1 MSHFSPALYLIGFFL
16 VVLGLACQRPLEIDP
31 KLVEEEE
38 IIARVDGNLIYR
50 SDFSEYL
57 KLSKYE
63 INSER
68 RVNSFQHFMVQLI
81 LFYKAKQEGYKL
93 PKNLIDEP
101 LVIKDNNDE
110 DSAVAQKWSQRFLV
124 VQNYLQSSLES
135 EKQITMRDLI
145 RYYSAH
151 EKEFLANEQLRILE
165 ILVKDLV
172 QAEDLREQLE
182 KGDFVVFRDL
192 AKKHSVGIH
201 KNGELGVFERGQL
214 PAFFEAFIFKLNVGE
229 ISPIIASQFGYH
241 IFMVEERTPKHY
253 QKFYEVQEKIFNL
266 MLADKERLSLQDFV
280 RDRIKESAIEILDGQ
295 LEIVWR
301 SRNAMLG

>member
-1 MSHFSPALYLIGFFL
+1 MNHFSPAQYLIGFFL
-16 VVLGLACQRPLEIDP
+16 VVLGLACQGPLEVDL
-31 KLVEEEE
+31 KLVEQEE

-50 SDFSEYL
+50 SDFLEYL
-57 KLSKYE
+57 KLSKDE
-63 INSER
+63 FDPER
-68 RVNSFQHFMVQLI
+68 RVNSFQHFMVQLV
-81 LFYKAKQEGYKL
+81 LFYKAKREGYQL
-93 PKNLIDEP
+93 PRKLIDEP
-101 LVIKDNNDE
+101 VVMKESNDE
-110 DSAVAQKWSQRFLV
+110 DSAVAQKWSQRFLM

-151 EKEFLANEQLRILE
+151 EKEFLANERVRILE

-172 QAEDLREQLE
+172 QAEDLREQLR

-201 KNGELGVFERGQL
+201 ENGELGVFERGQL
-214 PAFFEAFIFKLNVGE
+214 PVFFEKFIFKLNVGE
-229 ISPIIASQFGYH
+229 ISSIISSQFGYH
-241 IFMVEERTPKHY
+241 IFTVEERTPKHY
-253 QKFYEVQEKIFNL
+253 QKFYEVQGKIFNL
-266 MLADKERLSLQDFV
+266 ILADKERLSLQDFV
-280 RDRIKESAIEILDGQ
+280 RDRIKESAIEILDKQ